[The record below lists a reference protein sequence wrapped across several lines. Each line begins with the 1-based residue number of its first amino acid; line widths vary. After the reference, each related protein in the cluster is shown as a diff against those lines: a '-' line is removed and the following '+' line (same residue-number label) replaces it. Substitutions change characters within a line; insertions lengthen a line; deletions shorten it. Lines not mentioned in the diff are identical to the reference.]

1 MRVNESIT
9 SPTVR
14 LVDEDGKQLGIMA
27 LKEALE
33 IARRKGLDL
42 VEVAPNAN
50 PPVCRIMDYGRM
62 KYLESKK
69 RHESKKK
76 QAHSKV
82 KEMKL
87 SIKTHMHDLSFKVK
101 HIKRFLEDG
110 DKAKVTVFMRGREVV
125 FRNKALEILNKVIEM
140 LPEGSYSVEQ
150 QPRVDGNVATM
161 VLAPPK
167 KKQG

>member
-1 MRVNESIT
+1 M
-9 SPTVR
+9 
-14 LVDEDGKQLGIMA
+14 
-27 LKEALE
+27 
-33 IARRKGLDL
+33 
-42 VEVAPNAN
+42 EVAPQAN

-76 QAHSKV
+76 QVHSKV

-87 SIKTHMHDLSFKVK
+87 GIKTQSHDLNFKVK
-101 HIKRFLEDG
+101 HIKRFLEGG
-110 DKAKVTVFMRGREVV
+110 DKAKVTVFMRGREVI
-125 FRNKALEILNKVIEM
+125 FRDRAIELLKKVLEM
-140 LPEGSYSVEQ
+140 LPEGSYSLEQ

-167 KKQG
+167 KK